1 MGSPPTK
8 VPSPSTW
15 QPGGLQNAAA
25 FREIVISPSADP
37 NDLATATS
45 LTSGTGV
52 PTHTRGDGSEYW
64 DNTTGYK
71 YRRASGVWVV
81 DSGGGI
87 EIVANASGA
96 PMVKGALVYPSSH
109 DGTNWVVTLA
119 TNVDVD
125 SRAVWVL
132 TEAIADGTTGAAAG
146 VATVTGL
153 NTSAY
158 SLAGVKLYLDTAGA
172 LVEAVP
178 TGPTVIVQECAE
190 VKVKSATVGEL
201 SYYPALAMLQGIE
214 VSDLMGVTATAAEL
228 NYNDLTG
235 AVGTVEASKAVV
247 VDANKDISE
256 FRNIGAALLTRDS
269 NNLNISTTTTGS
281 VEVDGI
287 DGVAIESSS
296 GPLTIGGDAAVEA
309 VNIATGAAARVITLG
324 NAASA
329 SLAMEAGVGGATLNA
344 DTTIALDAG
353 GALAGAIV
361 IDASNAAG
369 GIDIDAG
376 TGGIAIDTDGVLS
389 LAGVGNSDVTVDAGD
404 MNLAT
409 TTTGSIEL
417 DGVDGVNIE
426 SSAGVIRIGADN
438 VAQNVAIA
446 SAGARIVSV
455 GNAAAASLT
464 LDGGVD
470 AVTINA
476 DTHVDITAEVKFSAA
491 GGADPA
497 AALLGGVGTYAN
509 PATTAVAGS
518 NMFEF
523 RTQTTAT
530 ADDFRGFRLDADFAG
545 IGVSGD
551 AIRGRGLVTA
561 AGTAGTVDG
570 GAFTL
575 EYNGGQVAG
584 QGTGLRGNLVL
595 PNAALAGGTV
605 YGTIAEIYAGGA
617 NSDAGGA
624 TKHAIL
630 GILSTGDGAGADRTM
645 NAIEILG
652 NTDGSGYMIYSHDH
666 APGNAAGSAR
676 CLINGAVRFLK
687 FWAAE

>member
-1 MGSPPTK
+1 MPSYKTQLVTNATFRGNSKLADGAEFDIEGELGLLDDAPLNFGDSDDGSIEYVSATPALNMT
-8 VPSPSTW
+8 VAAGDLTLSTSTS
-15 QPGGLQNAAA
+15 GNVDITAADDVN
-25 FREIVISPSADP
+25 I
-37 NDLATATS
+37 LAT
-45 LTSGTGV
+45 
-52 PTHTRGDGSEYW
+52 GS
-64 DNTTGYK
+64 
-71 YRRASGVWVV
+71 
-81 DSGGGI
+81 
-87 EIVANASGA
+87 
-96 PMVKGALVYPSSH
+96 
-109 DGTNWVVTLA
+109 
-119 TNVDVD
+119 DVD
-125 SRAVWVL
+125 IDAATFTV
-132 TEAIADGTTGAAAG
+132 DMTGAASIDAVG
-146 VATVTGL
+146 NSNVTTDTGNL
-153 NTSAY
+153 TLSTST
-158 SLAGVKLYLDTAGA
+158 SGNVN
-172 LVEAVP
+172 
-178 TGPTVIVQECAE
+178 I
-190 VKVKSATVGEL
+190 
-201 SYYPALAMLQGIE
+201 
-214 VSDLMGVTATAAEL
+214 TAADDINIAAVGSDVDIDAATL
-228 NYNDLTG
+228 TADLTG
-235 AVGTVEASKAVV
+235 AISLDGVGASNWTNDSGDLAV
-247 VDANKDISE
+247 
-256 FRNIGAALLTRDS
+256 
-269 NNLNISTTTTGS
+269 STTTTGS
-281 VEVDGI
+281 VLVDGI
-287 DGVAIESSS
+287 DGVALESSS
-296 GPLTIGGDAAVEA
+296 GSIDIGADAIAEA
-309 VNIATGAAARVITLG
+309 VNIATGAAARVITVG

-376 TGGIAIDTDGVLS
+376 TGGIAIDTGGVLS

-426 SSAGVIRIGADN
+426 SSAGVIRVGADN

-497 AALLGGVGTYAN
+497 AALLAGVGTYAD

-545 IGVSGD
+545 VGVSGD

-630 GILSTGDGAGADRTM
+630 GVLSTGDGTGADRTL
-645 NAIEILG
+645 NAVEFLG
-652 NTDGSGYMIYSHDH
+652 NTDGSGYMIYSHNH
-666 APGNAAGSAR
+666 AEGNAEGSIR
-676 CLINGAVRFLK
+676 VLINGAVRFLK